1 MIRSVLKIL
10 FILFF
15 TSSFGQELSVSTYNI
30 RLDIASDAENAW
42 PNRKDFLISQLK
54 FYAPDIFGI
63 QEGLPHQVKYIDEQ
77 LPEFNFVGEG
87 RDGKNEGEYSAVF
100 YNKNKFLLKESGTF
114 WLSPTPAKVSKGW
127 DAALPR
133 ICTYAKLM
141 DIDSG
146 LIFWVFNTHFDH
158 RGEKARLNSSTLIL
172 KKIADLNSNNFPV
185 VLMGDFNAEPLSA
198 PISNFK
204 DSMNDSKDVA
214 IEEPFGPDGTFN
226 SFDFS
231 ATDNKRIDYIFV
243 SRSANIQVKKYAVL
257 RDYKNSRFPSD
268 HFPVYV
274 KLKMNYNK

>member
-1 MIRSVLKIL
+1 MIRSVLKIV

-15 TSSFGQELSVSTYNI
+15 ANSFGQELSVSTYNI

-63 QEGLPHQVKYIDEQ
+63 QEGLPHQVKFIDEQ

-100 YNKNKFLLKESGTF
+100 YNKNKFVVKESGTF

-146 LIFWVFNTHFDH
+146 SIFWVFNTHFDH
-158 RGEKARLNSSTLIL
+158 IGEKARLNSTTLIL
-172 KKIADLNSNNFPV
+172 KKITDLNSNNFPV

-198 PISNFK
+198 PISNLK
-204 DSMNDSKDVA
+204 DSMNDSKDIA

-226 SFDFS
+226 SFDFNRTS
-231 ATDNKRIDYIFV
+231 YKRIDYIFV

-274 KLKMNYNK
+274 KLKMNYDK

>member
-1 MIRSVLKIL
+1 MIKPIL
-10 FILFF
+10 RILFF
-15 TSSFGQELSVSTYNI
+15 LFFTNSVGQELSVSTYNI

-63 QEGLPHQVKYIDEQ
+63 QEGLPHQVKFIDEQ

-87 RDGKNEGEYSAVF
+87 RDGKNEGEYSALF
-100 YNKNKFLLKESGTF
+100 YNKNKFLVKESSTF
-114 WLSPTPAKVSKGW
+114 WLSPTPDQVSKGW

-141 DIDSG
+141 DKDSG

-158 RGEKARLNSSTLIL
+158 RGEKARLNSTTLIL

-198 PISNFK
+198 PISNLK
-204 DSMNDSKDVA
+204 DNMNDSKDVA

-226 SFDFS
+226 SFDFG

-243 SRSANIQVKKYAVL
+243 SRSANIQVEKYAVL
-257 RDYKNSRFPSD
+257 RDYRNSRFPSD

-274 KLKMNYNK
+274 KLKMN